1 MNPTTPNNII
11 TTDSRR
17 RRTSVSSTAST
28 RSAWRVPL
36 AKQPPR
42 TQLSAVFAESEA
54 PSRSPSNQQSA
65 FSLLEA
71 RYVASSSVSSTLS
84 TSPSFGT
91 RIRLGGSPLEE
102 GIAESS
108 ITTNPI
114 ERDNPRRGR
123 QAAQRNISLAGV
135 ESVQAH
141 PHTEQSG
148 NNRVLEPF
156 NTNPSTTVQPPS
168 TAQNGTA
175 QIMDWQSP
183 GNPETELSGEQ
194 RKRKPSLVRTGW
206 FGTSGRSNAQNVAP
220 VVEPRQQQSVQITS
234 SSTAA
239 LVVGHAVANLTTNDA
254 KVEVLALA
262 PPTNKPEEKPRP
274 TTTSNNVTIQPSSSG
289 WFSRSRVST
298 ATAAPTPSI
307 MPTQPD
313 PISSGTNNNTAVV
326 IPVPPPAQTPP
337 PAAIHIAAKP
347 APPSGVSPSP
357 SPSRASWFGSLRGRT
372 ESVSQMPPTPVPP
385 LYALD
390 TSMSAPQTPSRT
402 ATMELDPA
410 PPSAMSESIT
420 DESMTATITPMTF
433 SEAQARSNTSRTAGP
448 QSWFKMGG
456 KRESM
461 TPSVDSR
468 VPSLPS
474 LPPSPKQ
481 DAAPL
486 TVLVP
491 ISHPSVSSLG
501 SSTARYTLSFPL
513 LGKPKVKLE
522 DALKEVGK
530 DGAFLLWFILR
541 PLTVLQSFKPSQQIP
556 WLRVQLP
563 IQSQRF
569 QLR

>member
-1 MNPTTPNNII
+1 MNPTTPNNIVI
-11 TTDSRR
+11 TDSRR

-28 RSAWRVPL
+28 RSWRVPL

-71 RYVASSSVSSTLS
+71 RYVASSSVLSTLS
-84 TSPSFGT
+84 TSPSFST
-91 RIRLGGSPLEE
+91 RIRPGESPLEE
-102 GIAESS
+102 GLAESL
-108 ITTNPI
+108 IARYPI
-114 ERDNPRRGR
+114 DGDNPRRGR
-123 QAAQRNISLAGV
+123 QAAQRNISLAGP

-148 NNRVLEPF
+148 NNRVFEPF
-156 NTNPSTTVQPPS
+156 NTSPSITVQPPS
-168 TAQNGTA
+168 TAQNGTP
-175 QIMDWQSP
+175 QIMDWQSTA
-183 GNPETELSGEQ
+183 NPEAELAGEQ
-194 RKRKPSLVRTGW
+194 RQRKSSLIRTGW
-206 FGTSGRSNAQNVAP
+206 FGTSGRSKTQNAAP
-220 VVEPRQQQSVQITS
+220 VAEPRQQQNVQVTS
-234 SSTAA
+234 SSTAPPD
-239 LVVGHAVANLTTNDA
+239 VVHAVANLTTNGA
-254 KVEVLALA
+254 KVEALA
-262 PPTNKPEEKPRP
+262 PPPSTNKPEEKPLP
-274 TTTSNNVTIQPSSSG
+274 NATPDNVTVQPSSSG
-289 WFSRSRVST
+289 WFSRSKVSS

-307 MPTQPD
+307 MATQPD
-313 PISSGTNNNTAVV
+313 PISPNTNKVVV
-326 IPVPPPAQTPP
+326 IPAPPSTQPSP
-337 PAAIHIAAKP
+337 PAAIHIAAKHV
-347 APPSGVSPSP
+347 PPSGASPSP
-357 SPSRASWFGSLRGRT
+357 SPSRAGWFGSLTGRHET
-372 ESVSQMPPTPVPP
+372 VAQTPPTSVPP
-385 LYALD
+385 SLYALD
-390 TSMSAPQTPSRT
+390 TSMSTPQTPSRT

-433 SEAQARSNTSRTAGP
+433 SEAQARSNVSRTAGP

-468 VPSLPS
+468 VPS

-522 DALKEVGK
+522 DALREVGK
-530 DGAFLLWFILR
+530 DGVCFFCDSCCGR
-541 PLTVLQSFKPSQQIP
+541 
-556 WLRVQLP
+556 
-563 IQSQRF
+563 
-569 QLR
+569 